1 MLTCRVQA
9 TMLKKAKRSARRGT
23 ELSSSQRG
31 VIGSAAI
38 GMPGPSGPRGP
49 SQSSPSEVAATIAE
63 LTMGA
68 GSGASGNP
76 HDHASPDDAYL

>member
-1 MLTCRVQA
+1 
-9 TMLKKAKRSARRGT
+9 
-23 ELSSSQRG
+23 
-31 VIGSAAI
+31 
-38 GMPGPSGPRGP
+38 
-49 SQSSPSEVAATIAE
+49 VAATIAE